1 MLTLKVMF
9 KEWPRNTMHF
19 LHVTDQNPA
28 QVFCSVSLEVGQSG
42 HKGRAP
48 HCDISSL
55 ITELR

>member
-1 MLTLKVMF
+1 
-9 KEWPRNTMHF
+9 MHF